1 MTVLEAVISGVVQGL
16 TEFLPVSSS
25 GHLVILHKIFGFKEP
40 QLAFDIF
47 LHIGTMV
54 SVLIFFAK
62 DIIDILLRQRR
73 MAFLILLACVPT
85 FIIGFLFKDSAE
97 NFFGSSMIVGYMLVV
112 TGLWLL
118 AAHLSAARIKSKH
131 EISRLDSFIIGIA
144 QGIAVIPGISRS
156 GATVG
161 AGLMLGLEG
170 SAAVTFSF
178 LLSVPAI
185 LGASAVK
192 FTHIEKGLTGGALTA
207 PFIAGAV
214 AALVTGMVAIY
225 LFLKAVK
232 AGKLWAFGAYCVL
245 AGATTVLLSR

>member
-1 MTVLEAVISGVVQGL
+1 MTVLESVLSGIVQGL

-25 GHLVILHKIFGFKEP
+25 GHLVLLHNIFGFKEP

-62 DIIDILLRQRR
+62 DIVNILTKDRKMMLLL
-73 MAFLILLACVPT
+73 FLACIPT
-85 FIIGFLFKDSAE
+85 FAIGYFSKDIVE
-97 NFFGSSMIVGYMLVV
+97 RLFGSSLIVGYALVI

-118 AAHLSAARIKSKH
+118 AAHFFAIKNKLKH
-131 EISRLDSFIIGIA
+131 DISLFDSIAIGIA

-156 GATVG
+156 GATIG

-170 SAAVTFSF
+170 STAVRFSF

-185 LGASAVK
+185 IGASAVK
-192 FTHIEKGLTGGALTA
+192 FTHIGEGFKGASASHFMAGG
-207 PFIAGAV
+207 I
-214 AALVTGMVAIY
+214 AALITGMLAIY
-225 LFLKAVK
+225 LILKVVK
-232 AGKLWAFGAYCVL
+232 ASKLWIFGVYCIF
-245 AGATTVLLSR
+245 AGAITVFLSR